1 MLLLTDQESF
11 SWIQNICYTL
21 LKPTPGMLLLL
32 WNAPADWWR
41 KFQLG
46 LKLIL
51 NSLETRSWL
60 CDPAEVWRKF
70 VLGLKLDLDLGNFNL
85 IETYFKLCI
94 VVGSLRL
101 CGDFVKKF
109 EGSFNLV

>member
-1 MLLLTDQESF
+1 M
-11 SWIQNICYTL
+11 
-21 LKPTPGMLLLL
+21 
-32 WNAPADWWR
+32 
-41 KFQLG
+41 
-46 LKLIL
+46 
-51 NSLETRSWL
+51 
-60 CDPAEVWRKF
+60 
-70 VLGLKLDLDLGNFNL
+70 LGLKLDFDLGNLNL